1 MGGWGTEPSA
11 DRFVKAMTFQQDD
24 IFKAMADPDFYPHPV
39 EEVRQRETHI
49 SRVFLTGEFVYKVKK
64 EVNLGFVDYSSLEK
78 RHYFCRQET
87 DLNRRL
93 SSGVYLGVVPITHDH
108 DRFALGGTGVPV
120 EHTVKMRQLTEAGT
134 MLRQLQAHK
143 IGSAEIEALA
153 RRLADFYA
161 ATAGSP
167 EIDFYGS
174 LETVRR
180 NCEENFTQV
189 EGFLGN
195 ALEERPFQIVRAAT
209 WSFLQRKRWL
219 FENRVAN
226 GRIRDCHGDLRS
238 GHIYFDNGIQI
249 VDCIEFND
257 RFRYGDIVSDLAF
270 LAMDLDFEGF
280 PEAARELVDAVVRG
294 AADPDAF
301 ALLDFYKCYRAMVR
315 TKVSCLRLSE
325 LGPGEYAY
333 HKTRREAGQFLALA
347 YRYALQFTKP
357 LIWVV
362 CGLPASGKSTIAD
375 ALGEILGLEI
385 LRSDVIRKQLFDL
398 PAETAVIQPFEE
410 GIYSREVTALTYGRL
425 LLQAQDRIAAGQS
438 VILDAT
444 YGSSRQR
451 QEVLRL
457 AQDSDADVLFI
468 ECVARP
474 DMLIERLRR
483 RENGISVSDAREQHF
498 RQLQE
503 RFEPLEDIR
512 EELHLRVDTEEPI
525 HSNLNRILS
534 HDNLP
539 PPKATSV

>member
-1 MGGWGTEPSA
+1 
-11 DRFVKAMTFQQDD
+11 MTFQQND

-78 RHYFCRQET
+78 RRYCCRRET

-93 SSGVYLGVVPITHDH
+93 SSGVYLGVVPITRDH
-108 DRFALGGTGVPV
+108 DRLALGGTGVPV
-120 EHTVKMRQLTEAGT
+120 EYAVKMRQLKESDT
-134 MLRQLQAHK
+134 MVRQLRDQN
-143 IGSAEIEALA
+143 IGGAEIEALA
-153 RRLADFYA
+153 SRLADFYA
-161 ATAGSP
+161 VTAGSP
-167 EIDFYGS
+167 EIDFHGS
-174 LETVRR
+174 LQTVRR
-180 NCEENFTQV
+180 NCEENFSQI

-195 ALEERPFQIVRAAT
+195 VLEERPFQIVRAAT
-209 WSFLQRKRWL
+209 RSCLHRKKWL
-219 FENRVAN
+219 FEKRIAT

-257 RFRYGDIVSDLAF
+257 RFRYGDIISDMAF

-280 PEAARELVDAVVRG
+280 PEAARELVDAYVRG

-315 TKVSCLRLSE
+315 TKVACLRLSE

-347 YRYALQFTKP
+347 YRYALQFTRP
-357 LIWVV
+357 QIWVV

-375 ALGEILGLEI
+375 ALGKILGLEI

-410 GIYSREVTALTYGRL
+410 GLYAPEVTALTYGRL
-425 LLQAQDRIAAGQS
+425 LLQAQDRLAAGRS

-457 AQDSDADVLFI
+457 ARDSDADVLFI

-474 DMLIERLRR
+474 DKLIERLRR
-483 RENGISVSDAREQHF
+483 RENAPSVSDAREQHF
-498 RQLQE
+498 RQLQK

-512 EELHLRVDTEEPI
+512 EAHHFRVDTEVPL
-525 HSNLNRILS
+525 HQNLNRVLG
-534 HDNLP
+534 HVNFP
-539 PPKATSV
+539 PAKAITG

>member
-1 MGGWGTEPSA
+1 
-11 DRFVKAMTFQQDD
+11 MTFQQND
-24 IFKAMADPDFYPHPV
+24 IFKAMADPDFYPHPLK
-39 EEVRQRETHI
+39 EVRQRETHI

-78 RHYFCRQET
+78 RRYFCRQET
-87 DLNRRL
+87 NLNRRL
-93 SSGVYLGVVPITHDH
+93 SGGVYLGVVPITRDH
-108 DRFALGGTGVPV
+108 DRFALEGTGVPV
-120 EHTVKMRQLTEAGT
+120 EYAVKMRQLPAAA
-134 MLRQLQAHK
+134 MMVRQLQARK

-153 RRLADFYA
+153 RRLVDFYA

-167 EIDFYGS
+167 EIDGYGS

-180 NCEENFTQV
+180 NCEENFSHV

-209 WSFLQRKRWL
+209 RSCLQRKKWL
-219 FENRVAN
+219 FEKRVAT

-280 PEAARELVDAVVRG
+280 PEAARELVDAVVSG
-294 AADPDAF
+294 AGDPDAF

-315 TKVSCLRLSE
+315 TKVACLRLSE
-325 LGPGEYAY
+325 LGPGEYAF
-333 HKTRREAGQFLALA
+333 HKTRREAGQYLALA
-347 YRYALQFTKP
+347 YRYALQFTRP
-357 LIWVV
+357 LIWVL

-375 ALGEILGLEI
+375 ALGKTLGLEI
-385 LRSDVIRKQLFDL
+385 LRSDAIRKQLFDL
-398 PAETAVIQPFEE
+398 PVETAVIQPFEE
-410 GIYSREVTALTYGRL
+410 GIYCREVSSLTYGRL
-425 LLQAQDRIAAGQS
+425 LLHAQERIAAGRS

-457 AQDSDADVLFI
+457 AKDSDVNVLFI
-468 ECVARP
+468 ECIARP
-474 DMLIERLRR
+474 DILIERLRR
-483 RENGISVSDAREQHF
+483 RENGPSVSDARVQHF

-512 EELHLRVDTEEPI
+512 EELHLRVDTEEPLQQ
-525 HSNLNRILS
+525 NLNRILS
-534 HDNLP
+534 HDNFSP
-539 PPKATSV
+539 SKATTV

>member
-1 MGGWGTEPSA
+1 
-11 DRFVKAMTFQQDD
+11 
-24 IFKAMADPDFYPHPV
+24 
-39 EEVRQRETHI
+39 
-49 SRVFLTGEFVYKVKK
+49 
-64 EVNLGFVDYSSLEK
+64 
-78 RHYFCRQET
+78 
-87 DLNRRL
+87 
-93 SSGVYLGVVPITHDH
+93 
-108 DRFALGGTGVPV
+108 LGGTGVPV

-153 RRLADFYA
+153 RRLAGFYA

-180 NCEENFTQV
+180 NCEENFSQV
-189 EGFLGN
+189 DGFLGN
-195 ALEERPFQIVRAAT
+195 AIEERPFQIVRAAT
-209 WSFLQRKRWL
+209 RSFLQRKRWV
-219 FENRVAN
+219 FENRVAT

-347 YRYALQFTKP
+347 YRYALQFTRP

-425 LLQAQDRIAAGQS
+425 LLQAQDRIAAGRS

-539 PPKATSV
+539 PSKATSV

>member
-1 MGGWGTEPSA
+1 
-11 DRFVKAMTFQQDD
+11 MTFQQDD

-49 SRVFLTGEFVYKVKK
+49 SRVFLTGEFVYKLKK

-78 RHYFCRQET
+78 RRYFCRQET

-93 SSGVYLGVVPITHDH
+93 SSGVYLGVVPITRDH

-120 EHTVKMRQLTEAGT
+120 EYAVKMRQLTEAGT
-134 MLRQLQAHK
+134 MVRQLQARQ

-161 ATAGSP
+161 VTGGRP
-167 EIDFYGS
+167 EIGVYGS

-180 NCEENFTQV
+180 NCEENFSQA

-195 ALEERPFQIVRAAT
+195 VLEERPFQIVRAAT
-209 WSFLQRKRWL
+209 RSCLQRKKWL
-219 FENRVAN
+219 FEKRVAT
-226 GRIRDCHGDLRS
+226 GRIKDCHGDLRS

-257 RFRYGDIVSDLAF
+257 RYRYGDIASDLAF

-294 AADPDAF
+294 AADLDVF

-325 LGPGEYAY
+325 LGPGEYVY
-333 HKTRREAGQFLALA
+333 HKTRREAGQYLALA
-347 YRYALQFTKP
+347 YRYALQFTRP
-357 LIWVV
+357 VIWVV
-362 CGLPASGKSTIAD
+362 CGLPASGKSTITD
-375 ALGEILGLEI
+375 ALGKILGLEI
-385 LRSDVIRKQLFDL
+385 LRSDAIRKQLFDL

-425 LLQAQDRIAAGQS
+425 LLQAQDQVAGGRS

-444 YGSSRQR
+444 YSSSRQR

-457 AQDSDADVLFI
+457 AQDSDVNVLFI

-474 DMLIERLRR
+474 DILIKRLRR
-483 RENGISVSDAREQHF
+483 RENVPSVSDAREQHF

-512 EELHLRVDTEEPI
+512 EELHLRVDTEEPLQQ
-525 HSNLNRILS
+525 NLNRILS
-534 HDNLP
+534 HDNFLLS
-539 PPKATSV
+539 KAFTD